1 MPRREFFGGKMV
13 GRELPP
19 ALLVAP
25 FSETILENSSPR
37 RCQVQRSKARNDIL
51 LKGDKMNI
59 CNKRSRIINWNRGSC
74 GSPEFK

>member
-1 MPRREFFGGKMV
+1 MPRREFFGGKLV

-51 LKGDKMNI
+51 L
-59 CNKRSRIINWNRGSC
+59 
-74 GSPEFK
+74 